1 MTTQELIKLLE
12 DFIHLPGE
20 NEVVE
25 FKKAQN
31 GFDTLKLGEYFS
43 ALSNEA
49 NLRQE
54 EFAWLLF
61 GIHDKTHAILG
72 SLYKPTRPSL
82 DALKREIAEGT
93 NCGITFKE
101 IHEVVYQGKRVI
113 MFQIPAAPKGIPTS
127 YKGHYY
133 GRDGESLVALSLH
146 ELESIRNQSHQS
158 DWSAQIV
165 KEATLDDLDPRAISI
180 ARSLYIAKNKKNA
193 AEIAEWD
200 DVTFLNK
207 AKLTIKGKITN
218 AAIVLLGKGESEV
231 LISPAVAKIR
241 WILKDSQ
248 GTERDYEI
256 KSCPFIISIEEIYQK
271 IRNLK
276 YRYINPEFRTLFPE
290 EVDTYEP
297 YVIREAINNA
307 VAHQDYTLGGQI
319 NVVEYEDKLVFTN
332 KGSFIPRT
340 ISNVLKDN
348 APEEVYRNPFLARAM
363 VGLQMVDTIGSGI
376 RKMFNFQRQRLFP
389 LPDYIIDR
397 DRVQVTIIGKIL
409 NMEYANILAQKQD
422 LTLVEVE
429 ALNRI
434 QLNRPISNEE
444 ISLLRRKNLI
454 EGRKPNLFIAK
465 PVAQQLDQ
473 KTAYSNNKGFEDC
486 YYCDLILKA
495 LGEHGTLTKK
505 EITELLWNKL
515 PNVLSESQKHS
526 KVRNLLT
533 KLRKQD
539 KIENISRGIYSD
551 WHLKTDNLNA
561 I

>member
-1 MTTQELIKLLE
+1 M
-12 DFIHLPGE
+12 
-20 NEVVE
+20 
-25 FKKAQN
+25 
-31 GFDTLKLGEYFS
+31 
-43 ALSNEA
+43 
-49 NLRQE
+49 
-54 EFAWLLF
+54 
-61 GIHDKTHAILG
+61 
-72 SLYKPTRPSL
+72 
-82 DALKREIAEGT
+82 
-93 NCGITFKE
+93 
-101 IHEVVYQGKRVI
+101 
-113 MFQIPAAPKGIPTS
+113 
-127 YKGHYY
+127 
-133 GRDGESLVALSLH
+133 
-146 ELESIRNQSHQS
+146 
-158 DWSAQIV
+158 
-165 KEATLDDLDPRAISI
+165 
-180 ARSLYIAKNKKNA
+180 
-193 AEIAEWD
+193 
-200 DVTFLNK
+200 
-207 AKLTIKGKITN
+207 
-218 AAIVLLGKGESEV
+218 
-231 LISPAVAKIR
+231 
-241 WILKDSQ
+241 
-248 GTERDYEI
+248 
-256 KSCPFIISIEEIYQK
+256 
-271 IRNLK
+271 
-276 YRYINPEFRTLFPE
+276 
-290 EVDTYEP
+290 
-297 YVIREAINNA
+297 
-307 VAHQDYTLGGQI
+307 
-319 NVVEYEDKLVFTN
+319 
-332 KGSFIPRT
+332 
-340 ISNVLKDN
+340 KDN

>member
-12 DFIHLPGE
+12 NLIHLPGE
-20 NEVVE
+20 NEIVE

-31 GFDTLKLGEYFS
+31 GFDTQKLGEYFS

-49 NLRQE
+49 NLGQE

-61 GIHDKTHAILG
+61 GIHDKTHTVLG
-72 SLYKPTRPSL
+72 SSYKPTRPSL

-93 NCGITFKE
+93 NCGITFTE
-101 IHEVVYQGKRVI
+101 IYEVMYKGKRVV

-146 ELESIRNQSHQS
+146 ELESIRNQSRQS
-158 DWSAQIV
+158 DWSARIV
-165 KEATLDDLDPRAISI
+165 KGATLDDLDPKAISI
-180 ARSLYIAKNKKNA
+180 ARSLYSAKNKNNA

-207 AKLTIKGKITN
+207 AKLTIKGQITN
-218 AAIVLLGKGESEV
+218 AAIVLLGKEESEV

-248 GTERDYEI
+248 GVERDYEI

-307 VAHQDYTLGGQI
+307 IAHQDYTLGGQI
-319 NVVEYEDKLVFTN
+319 NVVEYEDRLVFTN

-389 LPDYIIDR
+389 LPDYLIENN
-397 DRVQVTIIGKIL
+397 RVQVTIIGKIL
-409 NMEYANILAQKQD
+409 NMEYANILAKKQE

-429 ALNRI
+429 ALNRV
-434 QLNRPISNEE
+434 QLNRPITDEE
-444 ISLLRRKNLI
+444 ISYLRKKKLI

-465 PVAQQLDQ
+465 PVAQQLGQ
-473 KTAYSNNKGFEDC
+473 KIVYSNNKGFEDS

-495 LGEHGTLTKK
+495 LTEHGTLTKK
-505 EITELLWNKL
+505 EVIGLLWNKL
-515 PNVLSESQKHS
+515 PDVLEDDQKLI
-526 KVRNLLT
+526 KVKNLLS
-533 KLRKQD
+533 KLRSCG
-539 KIENISRGIYSD
+539 KIVNHRQGSISNWR
-551 WHLKTDNLNA
+551 LKEE
-561 I
+561 

>member
-12 DFIHLPGE
+12 NFIQLPGE

-72 SLYKPTRPSL
+72 SSYKPTRPSL

-93 NCGITFKE
+93 NCGITFTE
-101 IHEVVYQGKRVI
+101 IHEIMYQGKRVI

-127 YKGHYY
+127 YKGHFY

-193 AEIAEWD
+193 PEIAEWD

-218 AAIVLLGKGESEV
+218 ATIVLLGKGESEV

-256 KSCPFIISIEEIYQK
+256 KSCPFIISIEEVYQK

-434 QLNRPISNEE
+434 QLNRPISEE
-444 ISLLRRKNLI
+444 EVALLRKKKLI

-465 PVAQQLDQ
+465 PAAQQLDQ
-473 KTAYSNNKGFEDC
+473 RTAYSNNKGFEDD

-495 LGEHGTLTKK
+495 ITEHGMLTRE
-505 EITELLWNKL
+505 EITKLLWKKL
-515 PNVLSESQKHS
+515 PDVLNESQKLI
-526 KVRNLLT
+526 KVKNLLS
-533 KLRKQD
+533 KLRSCN
-539 KIENISRGIYSD
+539 KIVNQRQGSISN
-551 WHLKTDNLNA
+551 WLLKKE
-561 I
+561 

>member
-1 MTTQELIKLLE
+1 MTQEQLTLLLE
-12 DFIHLPGE
+12 ACLHLPSE
-20 NEVVE
+20 NEIVE

-31 GFDTLKLGEYFS
+31 GFDTQKLGEYFS

-49 NLRQE
+49 NLKGE
-54 EFAWLLF
+54 EYGWLLF
-61 GIHDKTHAILG
+61 GIDDKTQTVIG
-72 SLYKPTRPSL
+72 TQYKPDRKLL
-82 DALKREIAEGT
+82 DCLKHEIAEGT
-93 NCGITFKE
+93 NGGITFTE
-101 IHEVVYQGKRVI
+101 IHELNYQGKRVV
-113 MFQIPAAPKGIPTS
+113 MFQIPAAPAGIPVS

-133 GRDGESLVALSLH
+133 GRDGESLTALHLN
-146 ELESIRNQSHQS
+146 ELEAIRIQSRQW

-165 KEATLDDLDPRAISI
+165 KDATIEDLDPRAIAL
-180 ARSLYIAKNKKNA
+180 ARSLYTNKNKHKA
-193 AEIAEWD
+193 IEIAEWD

-207 AKLTIKGKITN
+207 AKITIKGKITN
-218 AAIVLLGKGESEV
+218 AAIVLLGKEESES

-248 GTERDYEI
+248 GIERDYEI
-256 KSCPFIISIEEIYQK
+256 KSCPFIISIEEVYQK

-307 VAHQDYTLGGQI
+307 VAHQDYRLGGQI
-319 NVVEYEDKLVFTN
+319 NVVEYEDRLVFTN
-332 KGSFIPRT
+332 KGSFIPHT

-389 LPDYIIDR
+389 LPDYCIEK

-409 NMEYANILAQKQD
+409 NMEYANILAKKQD

-434 QLNRPISNEE
+434 QLNRPISDEE
-444 ISLLRRKNLI
+444 ISFLRKKKLI

-465 PVAQQLDQ
+465 PVAQQLGQ
-473 KTAYSNNKGFEDC
+473 KIAYSNNKGFEDS

-495 LGEHGTLTKK
+495 LAEHGTLTKK

-515 PNVLSESQKHS
+515 PDVLSDEQKYY
-526 KVRNLLT
+526 KVGNLLK
-533 KLRKQD
+533 KLKKQD
-539 KIENISRGIYSD
+539 KIQNISKGNRSD
-551 WHLKTDNLNA
+551 WLLKRE
-561 I
+561 

>member
-1 MTTQELIKLLE
+1 MTQEQLTLLLE
-12 DFIHLPGE
+12 ACLHLPSE
-20 NEVVE
+20 NEIVE

-31 GFDTLKLGEYFS
+31 GFDTQKLGEYFS

-49 NLRQE
+49 NLKGE
-54 EFAWLLF
+54 EYGWLLF
-61 GIHDKTHAILG
+61 GIDDKTQTVIG
-72 SLYKPTRPSL
+72 TQYKPDRKLL
-82 DALKREIAEGT
+82 DCLKHEIAEGT
-93 NCGITFKE
+93 NGGITFTE
-101 IHEVVYQGKRVI
+101 IHELNYQGKRVV
-113 MFQIPAAPKGIPTS
+113 MFQIPAAPAGIPVS

-133 GRDGESLVALSLH
+133 GRDGESLTALHLN
-146 ELESIRNQSHQS
+146 ELEAIRIQSRQW

-165 KEATLDDLDPRAISI
+165 KDTTIEDLDPRAIAL
-180 ARSLYIAKNKKNA
+180 ARSLYTNKNKHKA
-193 AEIAEWD
+193 IEIAEWD

-207 AKLTIKGKITN
+207 AKITIKGKITN
-218 AAIVLLGKGESEV
+218 AAIVLLGKEESES

-248 GTERDYEI
+248 GIERDYEI
-256 KSCPFIISIEEIYQK
+256 KSCPFIISIEEVYQK

-307 VAHQDYTLGGQI
+307 VAHQDYRLGGQI
-319 NVVEYEDKLVFTN
+319 NVVEYEDRLVFTN
-332 KGSFIPRT
+332 KGSFIPHT

-389 LPDYIIDR
+389 LPDYCIEK

-409 NMEYANILAQKQD
+409 NMEYANILAKKQD

-434 QLNRPISNEE
+434 QLNRPISDEE
-444 ISLLRRKNLI
+444 ISFLRKKKLI

-465 PVAQQLDQ
+465 PVAQQLGQ
-473 KTAYSNNKGFEDC
+473 KIDYSNNKGFEDS

-495 LGEHGTLTKK
+495 LNEHGTLNKQ
-505 EITELLWNKL
+505 EITKLLWNKL
-515 PNVLSESQKHS
+515 PDVLNDDQKYY
-526 KVRNLLT
+526 KVTNLLT
-533 KLRKQD
+533 KLRLKG
-539 KIENISRGIYSD
+539 KITNKRQGSISF
-551 WHLKTDNLNA
+551 WQVK
-561 I
+561 

>member
-1 MTTQELIKLLE
+1 MTQEQLTLLLE
-12 DFIHLPGE
+12 ACLHLPSE
-20 NEVVE
+20 NEIVE

-31 GFDTLKLGEYFS
+31 GFDTQKLGEYFS

-49 NLRQE
+49 NLKGE
-54 EFAWLLF
+54 EYGWLLF
-61 GIHDKTHAILG
+61 GIDDKTQTVIG
-72 SLYKPTRPSL
+72 TQYKPDRKLL
-82 DALKREIAEGT
+82 DCLKHEIAEGT
-93 NCGITFKE
+93 NGGITFTE
-101 IHEVVYQGKRVI
+101 IHELNYQGKRVV
-113 MFQIPAAPKGIPTS
+113 MFQIPAAPAGIPVS

-133 GRDGESLVALSLH
+133 GRDGESLTALHLN
-146 ELESIRNQSHQS
+146 ELEAIRIQSRQW

-165 KEATLDDLDPRAISI
+165 KDATIEDLDPRAIAL
-180 ARSLYIAKNKKNA
+180 ARSLYTNKNKHKA
-193 AEIAEWD
+193 IEIAEWD

-207 AKLTIKGKITN
+207 AKITIKGKITN
-218 AAIVLLGKGESEV
+218 AAIVLLGKEESES

-248 GTERDYEI
+248 GIERDYEI
-256 KSCPFIISIEEIYQK
+256 KSCPFIISIEEVYQK

-307 VAHQDYTLGGQI
+307 VAHQDYRLGGQI
-319 NVVEYEDKLVFTN
+319 NVVEYEDRLVFTN
-332 KGSFIPRT
+332 KGSFIPHT

-389 LPDYIIDR
+389 LPDYCIEK

-409 NMEYANILAQKQD
+409 NMEYANILAKKQD

-434 QLNRPISNEE
+434 QLNRPISDEE
-444 ISLLRRKNLI
+444 ISFLRKKKLI

-465 PVAQQLDQ
+465 PVAQQLGQ
-473 KTAYSNNKGFEDC
+473 KIDYSNNKGFEDS

-495 LGEHGTLTKK
+495 LAEHGTLTKK

-515 PNVLSESQKHS
+515 PDVLSDEQKYY
-526 KVRNLLT
+526 KVGNLLK
-533 KLRKQD
+533 KLKKQD
-539 KIENISRGIYSD
+539 KIQNISKGNRSD
-551 WHLKTDNLNA
+551 WLLKRE
-561 I
+561 